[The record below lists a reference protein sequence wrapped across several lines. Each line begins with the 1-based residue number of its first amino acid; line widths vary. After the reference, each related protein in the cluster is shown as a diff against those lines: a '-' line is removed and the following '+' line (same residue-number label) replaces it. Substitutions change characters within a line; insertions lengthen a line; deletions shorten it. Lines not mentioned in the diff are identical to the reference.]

1 MATGQRN
8 IAELTLQK
16 RLTALNRV
24 VIQLMSVTSI
34 DQLAHDAVAQG
45 ISLLGFDRL
54 GLYFCRA
61 DDPKVITGTY
71 GTDANGQLCVEH
83 GMTIQMSEAD
93 WLFEAKFLRENHAR
107 VVLHSDL
114 YQPEASTNQNHTVG
128 QGWNAAAA
136 LWNGDQIVGYLFT
149 DNLLHHRPY
158 TDDEGELLAA
168 YGFALGHLT
177 IRLRTEETLRQ
188 QQAHYRALLEAM
200 PDLLFTL
207 NRAGDVVDFHLPPGE
222 HLLAPADQLV
232 GQNLRDFVPV
242 ALATQVLQSIE
253 LAYRTGECATFE
265 YTIPFAGE
273 IHNYEA
279 RLVAAEG
286 DVVLALV
293 RDITNRKLL
302 EEQLAVARKMESLGR
317 MAGGIAHDF
326 NNLLTVIQG
335 FASMAVRYIKPEQTQ
350 VQRALTQIA
359 TASAKGA
366 RVTSQ
371 LLSFARKQVIE
382 PEIMDLKILLA
393 EIAPL
398 LQQTLEKTITFTLT
412 PAAQP
417 MPIRI
422 ARTQLEQLLLNLAT
436 NANDAMAAG
445 GQFQI
450 RCNEMTLTTESARRF
465 LHAQAGHYVVLE
477 VSDTGSGIDPAI
489 ISNIFDPFFTTKQGT
504 GHSGLGLAICHGIVQ
519 QNGGHIS
526 VQSIPENG
534 TTFQIFLPYVE
545 APPNTLP
552 ARAAA
557 GDGYGDETI
566 LYVEDDLNVRT
577 ITAEGLHEFGY
588 QVLAFAAG
596 ADAVHYAQTN
606 PAAFALLLT
615 DMMMPQMNGKDVAK
629 AILALRPQLPVLI
642 VSGYVDERPDDLV
655 DFTLIDFLAKPYAI
669 DVLAARVRSLLDQ
682 QHTYD
687 HHALPQPTA

>member
-1 MATGQRN
+1 MATGQFN

-34 DQLAHDAVAQG
+34 DQLAHDAIAFG

-54 GLYFCRA
+54 GLYFCSA
-61 DDPKVITGTY
+61 NDPKVITGTY
-71 GTDANGQLCVEH
+71 GTDANGQLCGEH
-83 GMTIQMSEAD
+83 GTTIQMSEAD
-93 WLFEAKFLRENHAR
+93 WLFQAKFLRENHSW
-107 VVLHSDL
+107 VVLHSTL
-114 YQPEASTNQNHTVG
+114 YQPEPGMNQNQTVG

-136 LWNGDQIVGYLFT
+136 LWNGDQIVGYLFA

-158 TDDEGELLAA
+158 SDDEGELLAA
-168 YGFALGHLT
+168 YGFALGHLM

-222 HLLAPADQLV
+222 HLLAPLDQLV
-232 GQNLRDFVPV
+232 GRNLCDLVPPP
-242 ALATQVLQSIE
+242 LATQVLQSIE

-265 YTIPFAGE
+265 YTLPVAGE
-273 IHNYEA
+273 TRYYEA
-279 RLVAAEG
+279 RLVVAEG
-286 DVVLALV
+286 NVVLALV
-293 RDITNRKLL
+293 RNITNRKLL
-302 EEQLAVARKMESLGR
+302 EEQLVAARKMESLGR
-317 MAGGIAHDF
+317 MAGGVAHDF

-335 FASMAVRYIKPEQTQ
+335 FASIAARYVQPEQTQ
-350 VQRALTQIA
+350 VQRALTQIV

-382 PEIMDLKILLA
+382 PEVIDLKILLT

-398 LQQTLEKTITFTLT
+398 LQQALEKTITFVLT
-412 PAAQP
+412 PAARP

-450 RCNEMTLTTESARRF
+450 RCDEMTLTAENARRF
-465 LHAQAGHYVVLE
+465 LQAQVGHYVVLE

-489 ISNIFDPFFTTKQGT
+489 IGNIFDPFFTTKQGT

-526 VQSIPENG
+526 VQSVPHHG
-534 TTFQIFLPYVE
+534 TTFQIFLPYAEV
-545 APPNTLP
+545 PLNTLP
-552 ARAAA
+552 ERAVAS
-557 GDGYGDETI
+557 GGYGDETI
-566 LYVEDDLNVRT
+566 LYVEDDLHVRT
-577 ITAEGLHEFGY
+577 ITAEGLQEFGY
-588 QVLAFAAG
+588 KIVAFAAG

-606 PAAFALLLT
+606 PAAFALLIT

-629 AILALRPQLPVLI
+629 AILACRPQLPVLI

-655 DFTLIDFLAKPYAI
+655 DFTLIDFLSKPYSMDA
-669 DVLAARVRSLLDQ
+669 LAERARSLLDKPRAYKNRLNGN
-682 QHTYD
+682 TS
-687 HHALPQPTA
+687 

>member
-1 MATGQRN
+1 MATGQLN

-34 DQLAHDAVAQG
+34 DQLAHDAVAFG

-54 GLYFCRA
+54 GLYFCSA

-71 GTDANGQLCVEH
+71 GTDANGQLCTEH
-83 GMTIQMSEAD
+83 GTTIQMSEAD
-93 WLFEAKFLRENHAR
+93 WLFQAKFLRENHAR

-114 YQPEASTNQNHTVG
+114 YQPEAGTNQNHTVG

-168 YGFALGHLT
+168 YGFALGHLL

-222 HLLAPADQLV
+222 HLLAPPDQLV
-232 GQNLRDFVPV
+232 GRNLRDLVP
-242 ALATQVLQSIE
+242 APLATQVIQGIE
-253 LAYRTGECATFE
+253 LAYTTGECATFE
-265 YTIPFAGE
+265 YTLPFAGE
-273 IHNYEA
+273 IHYYEA

-286 DVVLALV
+286 GIVLALV

-302 EEQLAVARKMESLGR
+302 EEQLVAARKMESLGR
-317 MAGGIAHDF
+317 MAGGVAHDF

-335 FASMAVRYIKPEQTQ
+335 FASMAARYVQPEQTQ

-359 TASAKGA
+359 TASTKGA

-412 PAAQP
+412 PAARP

-450 RCNEMTLTTESARRF
+450 RCDEMTLTSEGARRF
-465 LHAQAGHYVVLE
+465 LQAQAGHYVVLE

-526 VQSIPENG
+526 VQSVPHRG

-545 APPNTLP
+545 ASPNTLP
-552 ARAAA
+552 ERAAA
-557 GDGYGDETI
+557 GGGYGDETI

-577 ITAEGLHEFGY
+577 ITAEGLQEFGY
-588 QVLAFAAG
+588 QVFAFATG
-596 ADAVHYAQTN
+596 REAVHYAQTN

-629 AILALRPQLPVLI
+629 AISALRPQLPVLI

-655 DFTLIDFLAKPYAI
+655 DFAMIDFLAKPYSM
-669 DVLAARVRSLLDQ
+669 DELAARVRSRLNKPRVHDNR
-682 QHTYD
+682 
-687 HHALPQPTA
+687 AFPQLAV

>member
-54 GLYFCRA
+54 GLYFCSA

-71 GTDANGQLCVEH
+71 GTDANGQLCTEH
-83 GMTIQMSEAD
+83 GTTVQMSEAD
-93 WLFEAKFLRENHAR
+93 WLFQAKFLRENHAR

-114 YQPEASTNQNHTVG
+114 YQPEAGTNQNHTVG

-168 YGFALGHLT
+168 YGFALGHLL

-222 HLLAPADQLV
+222 HLLAPPDQLV
-232 GQNLRDFVPV
+232 GRNLRDLVP
-242 ALATQVLQSIE
+242 APLATQVIQGIE
-253 LAYRTGECATFE
+253 LAYTTGECATFE
-265 YTIPFAGE
+265 YTLPFAGE
-273 IHNYEA
+273 IHYYEA

-286 DVVLALV
+286 GIVLALV

-302 EEQLAVARKMESLGR
+302 EEQLVAARKMESLGR
-317 MAGGIAHDF
+317 MAGGVAHDF

-335 FASMAVRYIKPEQTQ
+335 FASMAARYVQPEQTQ

-359 TASAKGA
+359 TASTKGA

-412 PAAQP
+412 PAARP

-436 NANDAMAAG
+436 NANEAMAAG

-450 RCNEMTLTTESARRF
+450 RCDDLTLTSEGARRF

-526 VQSIPENG
+526 VQSVPHRG

-545 APPNTLP
+545 ASPNTLP
-552 ARAAA
+552 ERAAA
-557 GDGYGDETI
+557 GGGYGDETI

-577 ITAEGLHEFGY
+577 ITAEGLQEFGY
-588 QVLAFAAG
+588 QVFAFATG
-596 ADAVHYAQTN
+596 REAVHYAQTN

-629 AILALRPQLPVLI
+629 AISALRPQLPVLI

-655 DFTLIDFLAKPYAI
+655 DFAMIDFLAKPYSM
-669 DVLAARVRSLLDQ
+669 DELAARVRSRLNKPRVHDNR
-682 QHTYD
+682 
-687 HHALPQPTA
+687 AFPQLAV

>member
-54 GLYFCRA
+54 GLYFCSA

-71 GTDANGQLCVEH
+71 GTDANGQLCTEH
-83 GMTIQMSEAD
+83 GTTVQMSEAD

-114 YQPEASTNQNHTVG
+114 YQPEPGTNQNHTVG

-177 IRLRTEETLRQ
+177 TRLRTEETLRQ

-222 HLLAPADQLV
+222 HLLAPPDQLL
-232 GQNLRDFVPV
+232 GRNLRDLVP
-242 ALATQVLQSIE
+242 APLATQVIQGIE
-253 LAYRTGECATFE
+253 LAYTTGECATFE
-265 YTIPFAGE
+265 YILPFAGE
-273 IHNYEA
+273 THYYEA
-279 RLVAAEG
+279 RLVAVEG
-286 DVVLALV
+286 AVVLALV
-293 RDITNRKLL
+293 RNITNRKLL
-302 EEQLAVARKMESLGR
+302 EEQLVAARKMESLGR
-317 MAGGIAHDF
+317 MAGGVAHDF

-335 FASMAVRYIKPEQTQ
+335 FASMAARYVQPEQTQ

-359 TASAKGA
+359 TASTKGA

-398 LQQTLEKTITFTLT
+398 LQQTLEKTITFVLT
-412 PAAQP
+412 PAARP

-445 GQFQI
+445 GHFQI
-450 RCNEMTLTTESARRF
+450 RCDEMTLTAESARRF

-477 VSDTGSGIDPAI
+477 VSDTGSGIEPAFMPK
-489 ISNIFDPFFTTKQGT
+489 IFDPFFTTKQGA

-526 VQSIPENG
+526 VQSVPHRG

-545 APPNTLP
+545 ASPNTLP
-552 ARAAA
+552 ERAAA
-557 GDGYGDETI
+557 GGGYGDETI

-577 ITAEGLHEFGY
+577 ITAEGLQEFGY
-588 QVLAFAAG
+588 QVFAFATG
-596 ADAVHYAQTN
+596 REAVHYAQTN

-629 AILALRPQLPVLI
+629 AISALRPQLPVLI

-655 DFTLIDFLAKPYAI
+655 DFAMIDFLAKPYSM
-669 DVLAARVRSLLDQ
+669 DELAARVRSRLNKPRVHDNR
-682 QHTYD
+682 
-687 HHALPQPTA
+687 AFPQLAV